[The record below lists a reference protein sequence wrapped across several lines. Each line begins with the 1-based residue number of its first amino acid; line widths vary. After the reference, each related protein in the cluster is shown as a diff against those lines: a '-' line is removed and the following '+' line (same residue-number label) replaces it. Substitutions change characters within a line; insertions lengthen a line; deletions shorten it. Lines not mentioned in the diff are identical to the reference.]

1 MSYPP
6 VSDVAI
12 SQRISNM
19 NNTRQTIV
27 GGASMQLLLVGD
39 DKDDLGY
46 LSDLLSR
53 SGNGRLDLDRASSV
67 EEARIRMDHTA
78 YDLLLCEY
86 KSGDGTALH
95 LLHDVHKNGP
105 GTPVIFLSDHVD
117 EATVEAALKAGAT
130 DVQPRGVEEASVAR
144 SIRYAIDVYCK
155 ERQRQKAEDTLRKL
169 SRAVEQSADLVIITD
184 RTGVIE
190 YINPAFEALTGY
202 SPQEVIGQ
210 TPRIL
215 KSGQQTSELYEEQWR
230 TILSGN
236 VFRGTM
242 INRKKNGDVFVA
254 EKTVTPLRDNDG
266 KVTHFISNDRDITER
281 RRLEIQ
287 LQQAQK
293 MDAIGRLAGGVAH
306 DFNNLLMVISS
317 YAELMLD
324 SLAAQHP

>member
-169 SRAVEQSADLVIITD
+169 ARAVEQSADLVIITD
-184 RTGVIE
+184 RTGVI
-190 YINPAFEALTGY
+190 
-202 SPQEVIGQ
+202 
-210 TPRIL
+210 
-215 KSGQQTSELYEEQWR
+215 
-230 TILSGN
+230 
-236 VFRGTM
+236 
-242 INRKKNGDVFVA
+242 
-254 EKTVTPLRDNDG
+254 
-266 KVTHFISNDRDITER
+266 
-281 RRLEIQ
+281 
-287 LQQAQK
+287 
-293 MDAIGRLAGGVAH
+293 
-306 DFNNLLMVISS
+306 
-317 YAELMLD
+317 
-324 SLAAQHP
+324 